1 MYSHSLKLNDPVRD
15 LIVSL
20 DSSYGRHSYRDG
32 KDVETGGKSKSFPLQ
47 FSYSCAVH
55 TLTLLTGSF
64 CNLRLIALLASYKV
78 NLL

>member
-1 MYSHSLKLNDPVRD
+1 MADIATGMGRMLRQEASLSLSHSN
-15 LIVSL
+15 
-20 DSSYGRHSYRDG
+20 
-32 KDVETGGKSKSFPLQ
+32 FPTHL
-47 FSYSCAVH
+47 CAVH